1 MFIVNAVTLVF
12 ASKSIHNACSGF
24 EKHSQEQ
31 SKGQSGEVSV
41 EPRSVAQSLYF
52 SAVLVAIATVSISV
66 VLGIYICL
74 VAANLFFLDQY
85 VWFQLI
91 ASVVLTAWSVLLC
104 PMFIIVCL
112 RYFEIP
118 FLEHGCGLYLSL
130 QSFVSCF
137 SAVIAPVTAV
147 IATGI
152 KPSPTL

>member
-12 ASKSIHNACSGF
+12 ASKSIYKACSGV
-24 EKHSQEQ
+24 EKHFQEQ
-31 SKGQSGEVSV
+31 SKGQSGEASV
-41 EPRSVAQSLYF
+41 EPRSVAQSLYL

-91 ASVVLTAWSVLLC
+91 TSVVLTAWSVKLC
-104 PMFIIVCL
+104 PMFIMKCL

-130 QSFVSCF
+130 QSFVLCF
-137 SAVIAPVTAV
+137 STVIAPVTAV

-152 KPSPTL
+152 KP